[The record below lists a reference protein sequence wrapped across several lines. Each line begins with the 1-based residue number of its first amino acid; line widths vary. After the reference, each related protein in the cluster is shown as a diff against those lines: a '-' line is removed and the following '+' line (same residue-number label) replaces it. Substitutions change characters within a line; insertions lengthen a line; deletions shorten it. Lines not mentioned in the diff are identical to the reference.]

1 MAQTGYAIGQYK
13 GLVTDGFF
21 NTPEELN
28 NRPANTFNGNKAT
41 LGDVRY
47 KDVNGDGLIDTRDI
61 VPIGFSNLPQ
71 YSYSFRAGFNYGGF
85 DLNLLFNGAAKGSF
99 NLANYQFNTPYFQT
113 AGNVLQWQY
122 DDRWTA
128 EKVAAG
134 QKIGAPRA
142 TMHGGTGGNAN
153 YLTSDLWLIS
163 TDFFRLKNVELAYTV
178 PLSPMLKRA
187 RISSIRLFA
196 NANNVITW
204 SKEAID
210 KGIDP
215 ESTDSGGYGIYPMTR
230 VYVFGANIR
239 F

>member
-1 MAQTGYAIGQYK
+1 
-13 GLVTDGFF
+13 
-21 NTPEELN
+21 
-28 NRPANTFNGNKAT
+28 
-41 LGDVRY
+41 
-47 KDVNGDGLIDTRDI
+47 
-61 VPIGFSNLPQ
+61 
-71 YSYSFRAGFNYGGF
+71 
-85 DLNLLFNGAAKGSF
+85 
-99 NLANYQFNTPYFQT
+99 
-113 AGNVLQWQY
+113 
-122 DDRWTA
+122 
-128 EKVAAG
+128 
-134 QKIGAPRA
+134 
-142 TMHGGTGGNAN
+142 
-153 YLTSDLWLIS
+153 LIS